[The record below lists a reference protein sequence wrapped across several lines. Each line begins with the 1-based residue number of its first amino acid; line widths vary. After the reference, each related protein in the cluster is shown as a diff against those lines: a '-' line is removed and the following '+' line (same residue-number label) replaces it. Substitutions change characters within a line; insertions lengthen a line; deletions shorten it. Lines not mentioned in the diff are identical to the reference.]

1 MAISRCLQ
9 NYKMTDK
16 EIKVPNIGEFK
27 NVEVIE
33 VLVSNGQSLSKND
46 PLITIESDKSSVEIP
61 SSVDGKIKSVK
72 IKVGDKVSQGD
83 LILTLEESKEEK
95 KVLEKEA
102 VNKEEPTV
110 NQKNEKKVEQIN
122 PVHNLIKNNIGEL
135 SSASPKVRK
144 FARELGVNINEI
156 VGSERQGRVI
166 ENDVK
171 NFIATKIN
179 SDQLKIETQPKKI
192 ISEFSHT
199 DFGEVEIKD
208 MPRVKKLASTY
219 LVNSWTTIPHVTN
232 HDEVDIT
239 EMEDFRASL
248 TDMYTGER
256 KKITP
261 LAFIVKA
268 LVASLKKFPSFNS
281 SIDDIENGKITIK
294 KYFHVGIA
302 VDTTHG
308 LMVPKI
314 RNADNKNISLISN
327 ELKTV
332 SEQCKNLKID
342 KKEFF
347 GGSMTITS
355 LGGIGGSFFTPII
368 NFPEVAILGVG
379 KAQKKQIFIDGKFKT
394 RTMLPISLSY
404 DHRIIDGAEA
414 ARFNNDLKEN
424 LGKNFAYKLAV

>member
-1 MAISRCLQ
+1 MAISRCQQ
-9 NYKMTDK
+9 NCKMTDK

-95 KVLEKEA
+95 EA

-171 NFIATKIN
+171 NFIATKVN

-192 ISEFSHT
+192 VSEFSHT

-208 MPRVKKLASTY
+208 IPRVKKLASTY

-281 SIDDIENGKITIK
+281 SIDDIENGKITMK

-302 VDTTHG
+302 VDTIHG

-332 SEQCKNLKID
+332 SEQCKNLRID

>member
-9 NYKMTDK
+9 NCKMTDK

-72 IKVGDKVSQGD
+72 IKVGDKVSEGD

-95 KVLEKEA
+95 KVVEKEV

-110 NQKNEKKVEQIN
+110 NQKDEKKVEQIN

-171 NFIATKIN
+171 NFIATKVN

-192 ISEFSHT
+192 VSEFSHT

-208 MPRVKKLASTY
+208 IPRVKKLASTY

-281 SIDDIENGKITIK
+281 SIDDIENGKITMK

-314 RNADNKNISLISN
+314 RNVDNKNISLISN

-332 SEQCKNLKID
+332 SEQCKNLRID